1 MPELEKMKEI
11 RKVLPVIEPKLNGRK
26 MESNIWKSYIF
37 QLFMG
42 FHMVS
47 GVLLP
52 FFLVWGRLTF
62 IEVMI
67 LQSYF
72 TIMIVIFEIPCGAIS
87 DYISRK
93 FSLFLGGITTAFAA
107 LIYSTIPNII
117 IFMIG
122 ETLFALGFALVS
134 GTDQALTY
142 DTLRILEREDEMSKI
157 MARNRSFFL
166 IGISIAAPI
175 GSLITLFFPL
185 QYAMTFMFFPF
196 IIAAFIAITLQ
207 EPNHTLEKKTL
218 KYLSIV
224 KSGFKQIRRNK
235 ILRIL
240 AFDFVMVDVLV
251 FLLIWTYQLYLEVLL
266 ISLTLFGFVAA
277 AMTLA
282 EMFFCNLVPKLE
294 KHSKNK
300 RQLLII
306 YTLIPG
312 IAYILIAFIIF
323 APFGILLIIIVI
335 GFGFSRSIIFING
348 INKNIEEENR
358 ATILSTIS
366 MIRSFII
373 TILYPVIGILV
384 MWNLNYTFIILGIS
398 IILIALL
405 SSVKNEHL

>member
-42 FHMVS
+42 CHMVS

-93 FSLFLGGITTAFAA
+93 FSLFLGGLTTAFAA
-107 LIYSTIPNII
+107 LIYSTIPNIF

-142 DTLRILEREDEMSKI
+142 DTLRILEREDEISKI
-157 MARNRSFFL
+157 MARNKSFFL

-240 AFDFVMVDVLV
+240 AFDFIMVDVLV

-300 RQLLII
+300 RQLLVI

-323 APFGILLIIIVI
+323 APLGILLIIIII

-358 ATILSTIS
+358 ATVLSTIS

-384 MWNLNYTFIILGIS
+384 MWNLYYTFIILGIS

>member
-1 MPELEKMKEI
+1 MPELEKIKEF
-11 RKVLPVIEPKLNGRK
+11 RKVLPGIEPKLNGRK
-26 MESNIWKSYIF
+26 MEANIWKSYMF
-37 QLFMG
+37 QLFLG
-42 FHMVS
+42 CHMVS

-87 DYISRK
+87 DNISRK
-93 FSLFLGGITTAFAA
+93 FSLFLGGLTTAFAA
-107 LIYSTIPNII
+107 LIYSTIPNIF
-117 IFMIG
+117 IFVIG

-134 GTDQALTY
+134 GTDQALTF
-142 DTLRILEREDEMSKI
+142 DTLRKLEREYEMSKI

-207 EPNHTLEKKTL
+207 EPNHNLEKKSL

-224 KSGFKQIRRNK
+224 KSGFKQLRKNK
-235 ILRIL
+235 TLRIL
-240 AFDFVMVDVLV
+240 AFDFVIVDVLA
-251 FLLIWTYQLYLEVLL
+251 FLLIWTYQLYLEDLSVP
-266 ISLTLFGFVAA
+266 LTFYGFVAA
-277 AMTLA
+277 SMTLA
-282 EMFFCNLVPKLE
+282 EMIFCNLVPKLE
-294 KHSKNK
+294 KYSKNK
-300 RQLLII
+300 KLFLVI
-306 YTLIPG
+306 YTMIPG
-312 IAYILIAFIIF
+312 IAYILIAFILF
-323 APFGILLIIIVI
+323 APLGILLIIIII

-348 INKNIEEENR
+348 INKNIEAENR
-358 ATILSTIS
+358 ATVLSTIS

-373 TILYPVIGILV
+373 TILYPVIGILA

-405 SSVKNEHL
+405 SNVKNEQL

>member
-42 FHMVS
+42 CHMVS

-93 FSLFLGGITTAFAA
+93 FSLFLGGLTTAFAA
-107 LIYSTIPNII
+107 LIYSTIPNIF

-134 GTDQALTY
+134 GTDQALTF
-142 DTLRILEREDEMSKI
+142 DTLRKLEREDEMSKI

-240 AFDFVMVDVLV
+240 AFDFIMVDVLV

-300 RQLLII
+300 RQLLVI

-323 APFGILLIIIVI
+323 APLGILLIIIII

-358 ATILSTIS
+358 ATVLSTIS

-384 MWNLNYTFIILGIS
+384 MWNLYYTFIILGIS

>member
-42 FHMVS
+42 CHMVS

-93 FSLFLGGITTAFAA
+93 FSLFLGGLTTAFAA
-107 LIYSTIPNII
+107 LIYSSIPNIF

-240 AFDFVMVDVLV
+240 AFDFIMVDVLV

-300 RQLLII
+300 RQLLVI

-312 IAYILIAFIIF
+312 IAYMLIAFIIF
-323 APFGILLIIIVI
+323 APLGIVLIIIII

-348 INKNIEEENR
+348 INKNIEKENR
-358 ATILSTIS
+358 ATVLSTIS

>member
-42 FHMVS
+42 CHMVS

-93 FSLFLGGITTAFAA
+93 FSLFLGGLTTAFAA
-107 LIYSTIPNII
+107 LIYSTIPNIF

-266 ISLTLFGFVAA
+266 ISLTLYGFVAA

-300 RQLLII
+300 KQLLVI

-358 ATILSTIS
+358 ATVLSTIS

-384 MWNLNYTFIILGIS
+384 MWNLKYTFIILGIS

>member
-1 MPELEKMKEI
+1 MPELEKIKEL
-11 RKVLPVIEPKLNGRK
+11 RKVLPGIEPKLNGRK
-26 MESNIWKSYIF
+26 MEANIWKSYMF
-37 QLFMG
+37 QLFLG
-42 FHMVS
+42 CHMVS

-87 DYISRK
+87 DCISRK
-93 FSLFLGGITTAFAA
+93 FSLFLGGLTTAFAA
-107 LIYSTIPNII
+107 LIYSTIPNIF
-117 IFMIG
+117 IFVIG

-134 GTDQALTY
+134 GTDQALTF
-142 DTLRILEREDEMSKI
+142 DTLKKLKREDEMSKI
-157 MARNRSFFL
+157 MARNGSFFL

-196 IIAAFIAITLQ
+196 IIAAFIAITLK
-207 EPNHTLEKKTL
+207 EPNHNLENKSL

-224 KSGFKQIRRNK
+224 KSGFKQLRKNK
-235 ILRIL
+235 TLRIL
-240 AFDFVMVDVLV
+240 AFDFVIVDVLA
-251 FLLIWTYQLYLEVLL
+251 FLLIWTYQLYLEDLSVP
-266 ISLTLFGFVAA
+266 LTFYGFIAA
-277 AMTLA
+277 SMTLA
-282 EMFFCNLVPKLE
+282 EMIFCNLVPKLE
-294 KHSKNK
+294 KYSKNK
-300 RQLLII
+300 KLFLVI
-306 YTLIPG
+306 YTMIPG
-312 IAYILIAFIIF
+312 IAYILIAFILF
-323 APFGILLIIIVI
+323 APLGILLIIIII

-358 ATILSTIS
+358 ATVLSTIS

-373 TILYPVIGILV
+373 TILYPVIGILA

-405 SSVKNEHL
+405 SSVKNEQL

>member
-1 MPELEKMKEI
+1 MPELEKIKEI
-11 RKVLPVIEPKLNGRK
+11 RKVLPVIEPKLYGRK
-26 MESNIWKSYIF
+26 MEANIWKSYIF
-37 QLFMG
+37 QLFLG
-42 FHMVS
+42 CHMVS

-87 DYISRK
+87 DFISRK
-93 FSLFLGGITTAFAA
+93 FSLFLGGLTTAFAA
-107 LIYSTIPNII
+107 LIYSTIPNIF

-134 GTDQALTY
+134 GTDQALTF
-142 DTLRILEREDEMSKI
+142 DTLKKLKREDEMSKI

-196 IIAAFIAITLQ
+196 IIAAFIAITLK
-207 EPNHTLEKKTL
+207 EPNHNLENKSL

-224 KSGFKQIRRNK
+224 KSGFRQLKKNK
-235 ILRIL
+235 TLRIL
-240 AFDFVMVDVLV
+240 AFDFVIVDVLA
-251 FLLIWTYQLYLEVLL
+251 FLLIWTYQLYLEDLSVP
-266 ISLTLFGFVAA
+266 LTFYGFIAA
-277 AMTLA
+277 SMTLA
-282 EMFFCNLVPKLE
+282 EMIFCNLVPKLE
-294 KHSKNK
+294 KYSKNK
-300 RQLLII
+300 KLFLVI
-306 YTLIPG
+306 YTMIPG
-312 IAYILIAFIIF
+312 IAYILIAFILF
-323 APFGILLIIIVI
+323 APLGILLIIIII

-358 ATILSTIS
+358 ATVLSTIS

-373 TILYPVIGILV
+373 TILYPVIGILA
-384 MWNLNYTFIILGIS
+384 MWNLDYTFIILGIS

>member
-42 FHMVS
+42 CHMVS

-93 FSLFLGGITTAFAA
+93 FSLFLGGLTTAFAA
-107 LIYSTIPNII
+107 LIYSTIPNIF

-142 DTLRILEREDEMSKI
+142 DTLRILEREDEISKI
-157 MARNRSFFL
+157 MARNKSFFL

-240 AFDFVMVDVLV
+240 AFDFIMVDVLV

-300 RQLLII
+300 RQLLVI

-323 APFGILLIIIVI
+323 APLGILLIIIII

-348 INKNIEEENR
+348 INKNIEKENR
-358 ATILSTIS
+358 ATVLSTIS

>member
-42 FHMVS
+42 CHMVS

-93 FSLFLGGITTAFAA
+93 FSLFLGGLTTAFAA
-107 LIYSTIPNII
+107 LIYSTIPNIF

-142 DTLRILEREDEMSKI
+142 DTLRILEREDDMSKI

-240 AFDFVMVDVLV
+240 AFDFIMVDVLV

-300 RQLLII
+300 RQLLVI

-323 APFGILLIIIVI
+323 APLGILLIIIII

-358 ATILSTIS
+358 ATVLSTIS

>member
-42 FHMVS
+42 CHMVS

-93 FSLFLGGITTAFAA
+93 FSLFLGGLTTAFAA

-134 GTDQALTY
+134 GTDQALTF

-266 ISLTLFGFVAA
+266 ISLTLYGFVAA

-300 RQLLII
+300 KQLLVI

-358 ATILSTIS
+358 ATVLSTIS

-384 MWNLNYTFIILGIS
+384 MWNLKYTFIILGIS

>member
-42 FHMVS
+42 CHMVS

-93 FSLFLGGITTAFAA
+93 FSLFLGGLTTAFAA
-107 LIYSTIPNII
+107 LIYSTIPNIF

-323 APFGILLIIIVI
+323 TPLGILLIIIII

-358 ATILSTIS
+358 ATVLSTIS